1 MTINYVIEQIYYSM
15 PEVPIS
21 GDTHVMDTMTN
32 EVLMATPAIVP
43 CVVAILNFMGMIG
56 HLAV

>member
-1 MTINYVIEQIYYSM
+1 M

-21 GDTHVMDTMTN
+21 DDTHVMDTMTN
-32 EVLMATPAIVP
+32 KVPMATPAIVA